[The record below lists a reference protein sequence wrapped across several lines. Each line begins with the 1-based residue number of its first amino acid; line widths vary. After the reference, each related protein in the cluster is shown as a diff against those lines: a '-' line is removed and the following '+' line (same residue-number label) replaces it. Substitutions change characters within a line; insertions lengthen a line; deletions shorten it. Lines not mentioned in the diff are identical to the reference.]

1 PEELK
6 LELADKWIYSRLNQV
21 IAEVEENYEKLRFND
36 SASILMDFVWK
47 EFCSW
52 YLELSKD
59 RIYSDD
65 SEAQKTAKYVLLDV
79 LQTSM
84 RLLSPIMPFISEEIW
99 QNIKTHFPMDED
111 ALVIAK
117 FPESNKELIDM
128 KIAEEMGM
136 IQEAISAI
144 RNLRKQVNLS
154 PALEINAFIKVANEA
169 QIKLFED
176 YSNYFLKLSKVSDIN
191 IAIEME
197 KPKASIAAVVQN
209 IEIFLPLAGLID
221 LDAEREKLNKQ
232 IVKVEKE
239 VKRVNGKLNNERF
252 ISKAP
257 EAVINKEKAIY
268 EEVKTKLDKLVNIL
282 NGLS

>member
-1 PEELK
+1 
-6 LELADKWIYSRLNQV
+6 
-21 IAEVEENYEKLRFND
+21 
-36 SASILMDFVWK
+36 M
-47 EFCSW
+47 
-52 YLELSKD
+52 ELSKD